1 MVSKRRA
8 NERSDVW
15 TKKITVI
22 STSIRPNSNSELL
35 AKSFVEGA
43 EAAGNDVT
51 FITLKDK
58 DIRFCRGC
66 LSCHQTGKCII
77 QDDVARSWTLCFTQT
92 WWSGYADLLFRDVRT
107 DENPHRP
114 HESNVSN
121 GLPVPGRVLLA
132 TAADEGEDVFEKA
145 ETGLTGWLD
154 CFPKTTLKGSVYCG
168 GVTGGGEISGNA
180 KLAEARAL
188 GAQV

>member
-1 MVSKRRA
+1 M
-8 NERSDVW
+8 
-15 TKKITVI
+15 TKKVTVI

-43 EAAGNDVT
+43 EAAGNEVT

-58 DIRFCRGC
+58 DIRFCKGC

-77 QDDVARSWTLCFTQT
+77 QDDVAPIMDAVLHADVVAWATPIYYFEMSGQMKTLIDRMNPM
-92 WWSGYADLLFRDVRT
+92 YPMDYRFRDVYF
-107 DENPHRP
+107 
-114 HESNVSN
+114 
-121 GLPVPGRVLLA
+121 LA

-154 CFPKTTLKGSVYCG
+154 CFPKTTLKGTVYCG
-168 GVTGGGEISGNA
+168 GVIGGGEISGNA

>member
-1 MVSKRRA
+1 MA
-8 NERSDVW
+8 
-15 TKKITVI
+15 KKVTVI

-35 AKSFVEGA
+35 AKSFAEGA
-43 EAAGNDVT
+43 EAAGNEVA

-66 LSCHQTGKCII
+66 LSCHRTGKCII
-77 QDDVARSWTLCFTQT
+77 QDDVAPIMDAVLHADVVVWATPIYYFEMSGQMKTLIDRMNPM
-92 WWSGYADLLFRDVRT
+92 YPMDYRFRDVYF
-107 DENPHRP
+107 
-114 HESNVSN
+114 
-121 GLPVPGRVLLA
+121 LA

-154 CFPKTTLKGSVYCG
+154 CFPKTTLKGSVCCG
-168 GVTGGGEISGNA
+168 GVTGGGAISGNA
-180 KLAEARAL
+180 KLAEAWAL